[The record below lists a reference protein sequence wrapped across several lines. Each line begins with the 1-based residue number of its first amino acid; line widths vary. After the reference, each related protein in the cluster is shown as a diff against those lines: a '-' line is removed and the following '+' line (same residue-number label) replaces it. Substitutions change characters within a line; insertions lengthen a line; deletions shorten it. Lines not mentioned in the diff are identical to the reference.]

1 MNFLAGNYN
10 LIFFI
15 GKPNKPLKK
24 LKQELAFKKRNLQ
37 RLRFI
42 QETLTKKWSEKKSV
56 FYRMSKMSE
65 KHRHITDLT
74 DYLLITN

>member
-37 RLRFI
+37 RLKFI
-42 QETLTKKWSEKKSV
+42 QETLTKKWSEKKNQFFV
-56 FYRMSKMSE
+56 ECQRCQKNIDTLE
-65 KHRHITDLT
+65 I
-74 DYLLITN
+74 